1 MDELLQIIADQKGYS
16 TEMVERSAAARAK
29 ADGVSVEDVLRAW
42 AGGEAPPAAGAAPSA
57 DAAPAPPAPAATTAP
72 ESEPE
77 DTGPAVEVLGPATE
91 TQTADEAPEPPDT
104 EGEAVK
110 DEEVPVGAGAG
121 FPRWLA
127 AAFIVLP
134 SLALLYVMVLPSG
147 PQCGSA
153 GALGV
158 DPSTGVAEN
167 CDGSEYGSDAND
179 VFAVG
184 NDLYAGNCAS
194 CHGANGGGGT
204 GPAFTNGAVLATF
217 GACTD
222 HVEWVA
228 IGTANWPDATYGDTA
243 KPVGGGGQ
251 MPGYENTFT
260 PEEIAAVVLYERVA
274 FGGED
279 RAESEAGCFP
289 EAEVTAAP

>member
-1 MDELLQIIADQKGYS
+1 MDELLQIIADQKGYP

-29 ADGVSVEDVLRAW
+29 ADGVSVEDVLRTW
-42 AGGEAPPAAGAAPSA
+42 AGG
-57 DAAPAPPAPAATTAP
+57 DAAPAAAAAPAAEAAP
-72 ESEPE
+72 EPTPAAAAAPEPEPE
-77 DTGPAVEVLGPATE
+77 DAGPTVEVLAPA
-91 TQTADEAPEPPDT
+91 AEPPVHDAAA
-104 EGEAVK
+104 ESPDDGAAA
-110 DEEVPVGAGAG
+110 EEIPVAAGVG

-134 SLALLYVMVLPSG
+134 SLALLYVLVLPSG

-153 GALGV
+153 GSLGI
-158 DPSTGVAEN
+158 DPATGIAEN

-179 VFAVG
+179 AFAIG
-184 NDLYAGNCAS
+184 GGLYAANCAS

-217 GACTD
+217 GACSD
-222 HVEWVA
+222 QVEWVA
-228 IGTANWPDATYGDTA
+228 IGTANWPTATYGDNA
-243 KPVGGGGQ
+243 KPVGGGGL

-274 FGGED
+274 FGNEE
-279 RAESEAGCFP
+279 RAIADVECFAD
-289 EAEVTAAP
+289 AEVTAAP

>member
-1 MDELLQIIADQKGYS
+1 L
-16 TEMVERSAAARAK
+16 T
-29 ADGVSVEDVLRAW
+29 
-42 AGGEAPPAAGAAPSA
+42 
-57 DAAPAPPAPAATTAP
+57 
-72 ESEPE
+72 EPE
-77 DTGPAVEVLGPATE
+77 DIE
-91 TQTADEAPEPPDT
+91 TDASDDEL
-104 EGEAVK
+104 
-110 DEEVPVGAGAG
+110 VPVGAGVG

-127 AAFIVLP
+127 AAFVVLP
-134 SLALLYVMVLPSG
+134 SLALLYVLVLPSG

-153 GALGV
+153 GALGI

-179 VFAVG
+179 VFAIG
-184 NDLYAGNCAS
+184 NDLYSGNCAS

-243 KPVGGGGQ
+243 KPAGGGGQ

-274 FGGED
+274 FGGEN
-279 RAESEAGCFP
+279 RIESEAGCFP
-289 EAEVTAAP
+289 EGDVTAAGP